1 MFIVAA
7 KFLNKGR
14 RAGKRAPSIYL
25 PVPACVPTPTPLH
38 LHLHHSDYTAPPHS
52 TALHSTPPV
61 SPSPPLR
68 SAPLHSFLDV
78 QQHLPICDRVAP
90 LASCTSMAAA
100 GDAGGAPALLLLSY
114 EGNSRRLGGSRPR
127 GKEGNERQ
135 GRLAAHRPPI
145 PDLRPSYH
153 RHQRPFEAT
162 CTYLPRYMYGIVH
175 R

>member
-1 MFIVAA
+1 MCQHQHLCTCTCTTVT
-7 KFLNKGR
+7 
-14 RAGKRAPSIYL
+14 
-25 PVPACVPTPTPLH
+25 TPHHLTP
-38 LHLHHSDYTAPPHS
+38 
-52 TALHSTPPV
+52 LHSTPLPPF

-135 GRLAAHRPPI
+135 GRLAAHRPPYLI
-145 PDLRPSYH
+145 SGLRIVAIRGSLKLHVP
-153 RHQRPFEAT
+153 
-162 CTYLPRYMYGIVH
+162 TYLGTCMV
-175 R
+175 